1 MKLWKKKNFPS
12 CVFGLFQTVLLIA
25 AKNKTKQTK
34 TACIILQTSDS
45 WMYDCMYKLCLP
57 MLHIPTIKLTDIQLN
72 ERLVV
77 QVK

>member
-1 MKLWKKKNFPS
+1 
-12 CVFGLFQTVLLIA
+12 
-25 AKNKTKQTK
+25 
-34 TACIILQTSDS
+34 
-45 WMYDCMYKLCLP
+45 MYDCMYKLCLP